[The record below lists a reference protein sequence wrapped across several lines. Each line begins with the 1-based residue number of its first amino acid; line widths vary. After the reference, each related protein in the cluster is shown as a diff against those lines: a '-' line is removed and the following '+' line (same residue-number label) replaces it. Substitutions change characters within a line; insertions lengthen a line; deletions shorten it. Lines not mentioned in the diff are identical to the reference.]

1 MIVFEKIADL
11 QSYLHSKNGDRCSL
25 GFVPT
30 MGALHE
36 GHLSLVRRAKSEN
49 DTVVVS
55 IFVNPIQFNN
65 QEDLQKYPRTLDH
78 DVMLLEGAGCDVVFA
93 PSVEEMYP
101 DQPNEQFNFGNLEK
115 VMEGFYR
122 PGHFNG
128 VGVVVKRLFEIVQPQ
143 HAYFGEKDYQ
153 QLAIIKRMVEIVGSA
168 VKVIPCSIVREPDGL
183 AMSSRN
189 MRLDQKARSLAP
201 KIFELLSEG
210 KKMSHSLS
218 PKQTEKWVSSK
229 FEQINEFSLEYFSI
243 VDANTLQPIDQWDE
257 SKSVI
262 ACIAVYLGGVR
273 LIDNLMYR
281 S

>member
-11 QSYLHSKNGDRCSL
+11 QSYLHSKNGDRFSL

-189 MRLDQKARSLAP
+189 MRLDHKARSLAP

>member
-93 PSVEEMYP
+93 PSVEA
-101 DQPNEQFNFGNLEK
+101 GC
-115 VMEGFYR
+115 
-122 PGHFNG
+122 
-128 VGVVVKRLFEIVQPQ
+128 IVT
-143 HAYFGEKDYQ
+143 
-153 QLAIIKRMVEIVGSA
+153 
-168 VKVIPCSIVREPDGL
+168 
-183 AMSSRN
+183 
-189 MRLDQKARSLAP
+189 
-201 KIFELLSEG
+201 G
-210 KKMSHSLS
+210 K
-218 PKQTEKWVSSK
+218 
-229 FEQINEFSLEYFSI
+229 QIGRAH
-243 VDANTLQPIDQWDE
+243 V
-257 SKSVI
+257 
-262 ACIAVYLGGVR
+262 
-273 LIDNLMYR
+273 
-281 S
+281 